1 MYVYIYMY
9 MYILRICICIYTQ
22 HTYTIY
28 TSDADLIRMEY
39 RSQQS
44 FAFRVSCCRFQLS
57 ASRAICVIKWNAR
70 CIALF
75 NRPVPFTLFPR
86 TRELDDI

>member
-1 MYVYIYMY
+1 MY